1 MKSVI
6 SVYNMNKSKDVGN
19 IQEAISM
26 NEGVIACEIS
36 LEKKEIQIIYN
47 ESIVSLNK
55 IIDSIENLGYII
67 ALN

>member
-6 SVYNMNKSKDVGN
+6 SLYNMNKSKDVGK

-36 LEKKEIQIIYN
+36 LEKKQIQIIYN
-47 ESIVSLNK
+47 DSIVDLDK

-67 ALN
+67 ALI